1 MFFKTIP
8 YMEYVKTNP
17 AHHMQNVVNLADS
30 TSQPTAHTLQEL
42 GIDGNEIPLYGDN
55 MYGLQILKESIAE
68 RYGVKAENILTSQG
82 SSMANLLLN
91 SVLLGEGDTILLET
105 PIYECMSYPISSFP
119 VKVEQFERK
128 HEDGWRLPIEEIAE
142 KVKSSNAKV
151 VFLANPHNP
160 SGCYTPEDEIIKL
173 ADSIGD
179 SILLVDEIYREWIP
193 DQGCQSA
200 ALKRPN
206 IFITSSITKVWGL
219 GGLRG
224 GWGIASKE
232 VVDKANRAYDHFGIV
247 QPFSSEW
254 LVNEIISKP
263 DLMETLRQK
272 SIAHIKLNR
281 KHIDKFLNGEVG
293 HRIST
298 TMQDSIGFASWQI
311 IGMSGDDVAERL
323 LSEAGVWITPN
334 RFFGD
339 PESIRIAWTR
349 DDDVIIEGMIRLE
362 KWIRSL

>member
-1 MFFKTIP
+1 
-8 YMEYVKTNP
+8 MEYVKTNP

-42 GIDGNEIPLYGDN
+42 GIDGTEIPLYGDN
-55 MYGLQILKESIAE
+55 SYGFQILKESIAK

-82 SSMANLLLN
+82 SSMANLLLT
-91 SVLLGEGDTILLET
+91 SVLMDEGDTILLET

-128 HEDGWRLPIEEIAE
+128 HEDGWQLPIDQIID
-142 KVKSSNAKV
+142 KVKASNVKV
-151 VFLANPHNP
+151 VFISNPHNP
-160 SGCYTPEDEIIKL
+160 GGIYSSEDEIIEL

-179 SILLVDEIYREWIP
+179 TILLVDEIYREWIS
-193 DQGCQSA
+193 DQGCQTA

-219 GGLRG
+219 GGFRG
-224 GWGIASKE
+224 GWAIASKE
-232 VVDKANRAYDHFGIV
+232 VIEKANRAYDHFGVV
-247 QPFSSEW
+247 QPYSSEW
-254 LVNEIISKP
+254 MVNKIISDS

-272 SIAHIKLNR
+272 SISHIKKNR
-281 KHIDKFLNGEVG
+281 KHIDRFLNDEVG

-298 TMQDSIGFASWQI
+298 TMPDSVGFASWRI
-311 IGMSGDDVAERL
+311 RGMSGDDVAERL
-323 LSEAGVWITPN
+323 LNEAGVWVTPN
-334 RFFGD
+334 RYFGD
-339 PESIRIAWTR
+339 PESVRVAWTR